1 MRTKERDA
9 KPGEKREKALEKAK
23 KQLAKL
29 QAAQTAAASEYSKL
43 IDTNMNSPYAPLRR
57 NGDHVV
63 VMRSKEYSDA
73 ETILENAEDYTSQE
87 VKEAKDFIKNN
98 RSEGDHYQVHFFESP
113 IDAEKKAAELG
124 EKGTVQQ
131 FKKSRLAEEV
141 FGSADMSG
149 VIYRVRKQAND
160 LDGVDTNVNK
170 RALNN
175 LLTQL
180 HIQLLS
186 EKSARHSEL
195 KRENIEGASEN
206 MMRSFY
212 THGLASASFLSG
224 LHKSKE
230 ITDALDAMQRESRD
244 RNATNRSER
253 TDAYNEIAAR
263 HQIGMESRDTPI
275 TDKTLKYTSAYML
288 LSKPL
293 YYVQNAVQPWAVS
306 MPVLAGKF
314 GLKAPG
320 AMFDAYREVSGL
332 LSTTRLTADTINKLP
347 KDVQKLV
354 QDLMTSGR
362 LNFDLDQD
370 MGDRLKG
377 NNPVDGAIAKLQG
390 VAERVE
396 TINRV
401 TTAIAAY
408 RLELK
413 RGASHEAATNYAGK
427 IVYDTHGDYSGFDA
441 PRIMRSNVGRI
452 ATQFRKFQMI
462 QISLLAKLTSQAFR
476 KIEDGMSDAQKQEIR
491 DERSAGRYALA
502 YTLATTFTLGGTM
515 ALPGYT
521 AIAWI
526 LGKAFGEDDEPDDPE
541 AQEARMRKAIGDP
554 FMADLLLKGAAKA
567 FTGVDTAPIFGG
579 WGNMLSILPYTKVE
593 DMSRS
598 TATNVLMS
606 LAGPAVGQSVK
617 LFEGVGKMA
626 EGDMPGALQKVLP
639 TGFANVVKAYE
650 LSENGVRRPN
660 GAAILGPDEIGML
673 DVMGQALGLKSGT
686 VGEKEFINRV
696 TNTYEAYYRDEGQ
709 KVSAEYVKAYAKGD
723 KATMEQARERW
734 KELNDSR
741 RENGFKVRP
750 MSELFKAP
758 QAARKNEQKVN
769 RTLNST
775 GQRLT
780 GYAQ

>member
-1 MRTKERDA
+1 M
-9 KPGEKREKALEKAK
+9 
-23 KQLAKL
+23 
-29 QAAQTAAASEYSKL
+29 
-43 IDTNMNSPYAPLRR
+43 
-57 NGDHVV
+57 
-63 VMRSKEYSDA
+63 
-73 ETILENAEDYTSQE
+73 
-87 VKEAKDFIKNN
+87 
-98 RSEGDHYQVHFFESP
+98 
-113 IDAEKKAAELG
+113 
-124 EKGTVQQ
+124 
-131 FKKSRLAEEV
+131 
-141 FGSADMSG
+141 
-149 VIYRVRKQAND
+149 
-160 LDGVDTNVNK
+160 
-170 RALNN
+170 
-175 LLTQL
+175 
-180 HIQLLS
+180 
-186 EKSARHSEL
+186 
-195 KRENIEGASEN
+195 
-206 MMRSFY
+206 
-212 THGLASASFLSG
+212 
-224 LHKSKE
+224 
-230 ITDALDAMQRESRD
+230 
-244 RNATNRSER
+244 
-253 TDAYNEIAAR
+253 
-263 HQIGMESRDTPI
+263 
-275 TDKTLKYTSAYML
+275 
-288 LSKPL
+288 
-293 YYVQNAVQPWAVS
+293 
-306 MPVLAGKF
+306 
-314 GLKAPG
+314 
-320 AMFDAYREVSGL
+320 
-332 LSTTRLTADTINKLP
+332 
-347 KDVQKLV
+347 
-354 QDLMTSGR
+354 
-362 LNFDLDQD
+362 
-370 MGDRLKG
+370 
-377 NNPVDGAIAKLQG
+377 
-390 VAERVE
+390 
-396 TINRV
+396 
-401 TTAIAAY
+401 
-408 RLELK
+408 
-413 RGASHEAATNYAGK
+413 
-427 IVYDTHGDYSGFDA
+427 
-441 PRIMRSNVGRI
+441 
-452 ATQFRKFQMI
+452 TQFRKFQMI

-491 DERSAGRYALA
+491 DERAAGQKALA